1 MLYYFRKTLHLRC
14 VAGLLIRF
22 FEKYKD
28 LITIVLRER
37 KKIVGGFMEYLLSV
51 HRPNKLQGILLCI
64 NSVNIKRIHF
74 SHLNKTC
81 LT

>member
-14 VAGLLIRF
+14 VAGLFIRF

-28 LITIVLRER
+28 LVTIVLRER

-51 HRPNKLQGILLCI
+51 HTPNKLQGILLCI

-74 SHLNKTC
+74 NYLNI
-81 LT
+81 

>member
-14 VAGLLIRF
+14 VAGLFIRF

-28 LITIVLRER
+28 LVTIVLRER

-51 HRPNKLQGILLCI
+51 HRPNKLRGILLCI

-74 SHLNKTC
+74 NYLNI
-81 LT
+81 

>member
-14 VAGLLIRF
+14 VAGLFIRF

-28 LITIVLRER
+28 LVTIVLRER

-51 HRPNKLQGILLCI
+51 HTPNKLQGILSCI

-74 SHLNKTC
+74 NYLNI
-81 LT
+81 